1 MPEQKSIVDEQPI
14 EYAKEYVEKINKDL
28 EDLSEFYNNLKDKQ
42 ISYQKIINTSLREQ
56 LRNLLM
62 TSYEI
67 EKKLDDIQF
76 MKTSIPAWRF

>member
-1 MPEQKSIVDEQPI
+1 MPKQKSIVDEQPI
-14 EYAKEYVEKINKDL
+14 EYAKEYIEKINKEL

-67 EKKLDDIQF
+67 EKKLDDIH
-76 MKTSIPAWRF
+76 MKSSVPNWRF